1 MADED
6 AKNDSSSYEKDNEE
20 NEINFKLIIIGN
32 QGVGKSSLTIRAI
45 KNTFEEFYT
54 PTIGFDFQTHYTK
67 IEDKKIK
74 LQIWDT
80 CGQEGYRALIT
91 SFYRNASLAILV
103 YSIDSQKSFDSLEDW
118 LNDIKTQSNPETK
131 IVLIGNKSDLEEKRE
146 VSKEKGQQ
154 FCELHQCAFFMEAS
168 AKKGDNVQNLF
179 EESAKILYE
188 KFKEYKDKKNPNNI
202 VQDATSEPI
211 SIEDSD
217 NNKKIGGKCWC

>member
-1 MADED
+1 MTNED
-6 AKNDSSSYEKDNEE
+6 PKNDSSLNDKEYEE
-20 NEINFKLIIIGN
+20 NEITFKLIIVGD

-45 KNTFEEFYT
+45 NNTFQDFYT
-54 PTIGFDFQTHYTK
+54 PTIGFEFLTYFTK
-67 IEDKKIK
+67 IEDHKVK

-91 SFYRNASLAILV
+91 SFYRNSSLAILV
-103 YSIDSQKSFDSLEDW
+103 YAIDSQKSFDSLEDW